1 MRPAVL
7 LLATFFLLVTAATA
21 QSTKTAAA
29 ANKDDCSVAGMVVK
43 LAGSEPLK
51 SATVQLQN
59 VDDRGRSPSTVH
71 TDSGGHFEL
80 KGIQAGRYR
89 LRVMR
94 NGFVS
99 QEYGQTTPS
108 APGAILALSPGQE
121 MKDLLFRLIPSA
133 TISGRVE
140 NEDGEPLP
148 WARVSALRQVYAGG
162 SRTLSLEETVQ
173 SNDRG
178 EYRLFGLRPG
188 RYFLAANYRP
198 GDHEVGQDRQA
209 GFENADGGREDYV
222 RTFYPGVPDASKAEA
237 IAVKAGEEIPA
248 MDFLLQ
254 PVAVYRVRGHV
265 YNLVATDSKRSRN
278 SIVVQLQP
286 KKSELLYDSYS
297 FGQDNIVKADGT
309 FDLRGVLP
317 GSYILSAQW
326 FDDGKPHYA
335 RHSIE
340 VGNADVEG
348 VQLTIA
354 PGMTVPGHVRWEG
367 SPSVAQDLFLTAR
380 GVDEDNPV
388 GVHARVESDGSFT
401 LNAPPD
407 MPLRVSVYG
416 QSQDSYLKAV
426 TYGGVDYLEDGFTA
440 RAGIAATLE
449 VTLSS
454 RGAHVQGS
462 VINAEGLPAV
472 GVCVVLVPD
481 GKHRTR
487 LSLYKE
493 AQTDQRGQF
502 LLRGIS
508 PGDYTLFSWNEVEV
522 GAWEDPDFLKAFEDR
537 GEKVTVQEG
546 EAKSINLTAIGTAST
561 EEQKP

>member
-7 LLATFFLLVTAATA
+7 LLATFFLLVTSATA
-21 QSTKTAAA
+21 QSTKTADA
-29 ANKDDCSVAGMVVK
+29 ANKDDCSISGMVVK

-51 SATVQLQN
+51 SASVQLQST
-59 VDDRGRSPSTVH
+59 DDRGSSPTTVH

-80 KGIQAGRYR
+80 RGIQAGRYL

-94 NGFVS
+94 TGFVS
-99 QEYGQTTPS
+99 QQYGQRTPS
-108 APGAILALSPGQE
+108 GPGAILALSPGQQ
-121 MKDLLFRLIPSA
+121 MNDLLFRLIPSA

-148 WARVSALRQVYAGG
+148 WAHVSALRQVYAGG
-162 SRTLSLEETVQ
+162 SRTLSMEETVPT
-173 SNDRG
+173 NDRG

-198 GDHEVGQDRQA
+198 GGHQVGQDEEA
-209 GFENADGGREDYV
+209 EFENADSGREDYV

-237 IAVKAGEEIPA
+237 IAVKAGEEIPS

-254 PVAVYRVRGHV
+254 PVAVYKVRGHV
-265 YNLVATDSKRSRN
+265 HNLVATSSKSSHN
-278 SIVVQLQP
+278 HIVVQLQP
-286 KKSELLYDSYS
+286 KKSGIYNTYS
-297 FGQDNIVKADGT
+297 FGQNNFVNADGT
-309 FDLRGVLP
+309 FDLDGVLP

-326 FDDGKPHYA
+326 FDDGKRHYA
-335 RHSIE
+335 RQSIE

-348 VQLTIA
+348 VHLTIA
-354 PGMTVPGHVRWEG
+354 PGGTVSGHVRWEG
-367 SPSVAQDLFLTAR
+367 SLSPAQNLVVMAQ
-380 GVDEDNPV
+380 GVDEDNPA
-388 GVHARVESDGSFT
+388 GLHARVDSDGSFT
-401 LNAPPD
+401 LNDAPD
-407 MPLRVSVYG
+407 LPLRVSVYG

-426 TYGGVDYLEDGFTA
+426 TYGGVDSLEDGFTA
-440 RAGIAATLE
+440 RAGVAATLE

>member
-7 LLATFFLLVTAATA
+7 PLATFFLLVTSAAA
-21 QSTKTAAA
+21 QSTKTADA

-51 SATVQLQN
+51 SASVQLQN

-71 TDSGGHFEL
+71 TDSGGHFEF

-94 NGFVS
+94 TGFVS
-99 QEYGQTTPS
+99 QQYGQRTPS

-121 MKDLLFRLIPSA
+121 MNDLLFRLIPSA

-148 WARVSALRQVYAGG
+148 WARVSALRQVYADG
-162 SRTLSLEETVQ
+162 SRTLSMEETVPT
-173 SNDRG
+173 NDRG

-188 RYFLAANYRP
+188 RYFLAANYHP
-198 GDHEVGQDRQA
+198 GGHEVGQDQEA
-209 GFENADGGREDYV
+209 EFENADSGREDYV

-237 IAVKAGEEIPA
+237 IAVKAGEEIPS
-248 MDFLLQ
+248 MDFLLR
-254 PVAVYRVRGHV
+254 PVAVYWVRGHV
-265 YNLVATDSKRSRN
+265 YNLVATSSKRPRN
-278 SIVVQLQP
+278 NIVVQLQP
-286 KKSELLYDSYS
+286 KQSGLLYNSYS
-297 FGQDNIVKADGT
+297 SGQNNLVKADGT

-326 FDDGKPHYA
+326 FDDGKLRYA
-335 RHSIE
+335 RQSIE

-348 VQLTIA
+348 VQLTIG
-354 PGMTVPGHVRWEG
+354 PGMTVSGHVRWEG
-367 SPSVAQDLFLTAR
+367 SPSVAQDLFLTAE
-380 GVDEDNPV
+380 GVDEDIPA

-401 LNAPPD
+401 LNDAPD
-407 MPLRVSVYG
+407 IPLRVSVFG

-426 TYGGVDYLEDGFTA
+426 TYGGVDSLEDGFTA
-440 RAGIAATLE
+440 RAGIAATLD

-454 RGAHVQGS
+454 RGAHVQGG
-462 VINAEGLPAV
+462 VTNAEGLPAV
-472 GVCVVLVPD
+472 GVWVVLVPN
-481 GKHRTR
+481 GKHRKR

-493 AQTDQRGQF
+493 AQTDQHGQF

-508 PGDYTLFSWNEVEV
+508 PGDYTLFSWNEVEA
-522 GAWEDPDFLKAFEDR
+522 GAWEDPDFLKAFEDK

-546 EAKSINLTAIGTAST
+546 EAKSINLTAIGAAST

>member
-1 MRPAVL
+1 
-7 LLATFFLLVTAATA
+7 
-21 QSTKTAAA
+21 
-29 ANKDDCSVAGMVVK
+29 
-43 LAGSEPLK
+43 
-51 SATVQLQN
+51 
-59 VDDRGRSPSTVH
+59 
-71 TDSGGHFEL
+71 
-80 KGIQAGRYR
+80 
-89 LRVMR
+89 
-94 NGFVS
+94 
-99 QEYGQTTPS
+99 
-108 APGAILALSPGQE
+108 
-121 MKDLLFRLIPSA
+121 
-133 TISGRVE
+133 
-140 NEDGEPLP
+140 
-148 WARVSALRQVYAGG
+148 
-162 SRTLSLEETVQ
+162 
-173 SNDRG
+173 
-178 EYRLFGLRPG
+178 
-188 RYFLAANYRP
+188 
-198 GDHEVGQDRQA
+198 
-209 GFENADGGREDYV
+209 
-222 RTFYPGVPDASKAEA
+222 
-237 IAVKAGEEIPA
+237 

-254 PVAVYRVRGHV
+254 PVAVYKVRGHV
-265 YNLVATDSKRSRN
+265 HNLVATSSKSSHN
-278 SIVVQLQP
+278 HIVVQLQP
-286 KKSELLYDSYS
+286 KKSGLLYNSYS
-297 FGQDNIVKADGT
+297 FGQAIVNADGT

-326 FDDGKPHYA
+326 FDDGKRHYA
-335 RHSIE
+335 RQSIE

-354 PGMTVPGHVRWEG
+354 PGMTVSGHVRWEG
-367 SPSVAQDLFLTAR
+367 SLSPAQNLVVMAQ
-380 GVDEDNPV
+380 GVDEDNPA
-388 GVHARVESDGSFT
+388 GLHARVDSDGSFT
-401 LNAPPD
+401 LNDAPD
-407 MPLRVSVYG
+407 LPLRVSVYG

-426 TYGGVDYLEDGFTA
+426 TYGGVDSLEDGFTA
-440 RAGIAATLE
+440 RAGVAATLE

>member
-7 LLATFFLLVTAATA
+7 LLATFFLLVTSATA
-21 QSTKTAAA
+21 QSTKTADA
-29 ANKDDCSVAGMVVK
+29 ANKDDCSISGMVVK

-51 SATVQLQN
+51 SASVQLQST
-59 VDDRGRSPSTVH
+59 DDRGSSPTTVH

-80 KGIQAGRYR
+80 RGIQAGRYL

-94 NGFVS
+94 TGFVS
-99 QEYGQTTPS
+99 QQYGQRTPS
-108 APGAILALSPGQE
+108 GPGAILALSPGQQ
-121 MKDLLFRLIPSA
+121 MNDLLFRLIPSA

-148 WARVSALRQVYAGG
+148 WAHVSALRQVYAGG
-162 SRTLSLEETVQ
+162 SRTLSMEETVPT
-173 SNDRG
+173 NDRG

-198 GDHEVGQDRQA
+198 GGHQVGQDEEA
-209 GFENADGGREDYV
+209 EFENADSGREDYV

-237 IAVKAGEEIPA
+237 IAVKAGEEIPS

-254 PVAVYRVRGHV
+254 PVAVYKVRGHV
-265 YNLVATDSKRSRN
+265 HNLVATSSKSSHN
-278 SIVVQLQP
+278 HIVVQLQP
-286 KKSELLYDSYS
+286 KKSGIYNTYS
-297 FGQDNIVKADGT
+297 FGQNNFVNADGT
-309 FDLRGVLP
+309 FDLDGVLP

-326 FDDGKPHYA
+326 FDDGKRHYA
-335 RHSIE
+335 RQSIE

-354 PGMTVPGHVRWEG
+354 PGMTVSGHVRWEG
-367 SPSVAQDLFLTAR
+367 SLSPAQNLVVMAQ
-380 GVDEDNPV
+380 GVDEDNPA
-388 GVHARVESDGSFT
+388 GLHARVDSDGSFT
-401 LNAPPD
+401 LNDAPD
-407 MPLRVSVYG
+407 LPLRVSVYG

-426 TYGGVDYLEDGFTA
+426 TYGGVDSLEDGFTA
-440 RAGIAATLE
+440 RAGVAATLE

>member
-7 LLATFFLLVTAATA
+7 RLATFFLLVTPATA

-51 SATVQLQN
+51 SASVQLQN

-80 KGIQAGRYR
+80 KGIQAGRYL

-94 NGFVS
+94 TGFVS
-99 QEYGQTTPS
+99 QQYGQRTPS
-108 APGAILALSPGQE
+108 GPGAILALSPGQQ
-121 MKDLLFRLIPSA
+121 MNDLLFRLIPSA

-148 WARVSALRQVYAGG
+148 WARVSALRQVYVGG
-162 SRTLSLEETVQ
+162 SRTLSMEETVQ
-173 SNDRG
+173 TNDRG
-178 EYRLFGLRPG
+178 EYRVFGLRPG
-188 RYFLAANYRP
+188 RYFLAANYRA
-198 GDHEVGQDRQA
+198 GGHEVRQDLEA
-209 GFENADGGREDYV
+209 GFENADSGREDYV
-222 RTFYPGVPDASKAEA
+222 RTFYPGSPDASKAEA
-237 IAVKAGEEIPA
+237 ITVKAGEEIPSI
-248 MDFLLQ
+248 DFLLQ

-265 YNLVATDSKRSRN
+265 YNLVATDLKRSRN

-286 KKSELLYDSYS
+286 KKSGLLYNSYS
-297 FGQDNIVKADGT
+297 FGQAIVNTDGT

-326 FDDGKPHYA
+326 FDDSKPHYA
-335 RHSIE
+335 RQSID

-354 PGMTVPGHVRWEG
+354 PGMTVSGHVRWEG
-367 SPSVAQDLFLTAR
+367 SPSVSQDLFLTAR
-380 GVDEDNPV
+380 GVDEDNPA

-401 LNAPPD
+401 LNDAPD
-407 MPLRVSVYG
+407 VPLRVSVYG

-426 TYGGVDYLEDGFTA
+426 TYGGVDSLEDGFTA
-440 RAGIAATLE
+440 RAGIAATLD

-454 RGAHVQGS
+454 RGAHVQGG

-472 GVCVVLVPD
+472 GVWVVLVPN
-481 GKHRTR
+481 GKHRA
-487 LSLYKE
+487 LLGLYKQ

-502 LLRGIS
+502 SLRGIS

-522 GAWEDPDFLKAFEDR
+522 GAWEDPDFLKAFEDK
-537 GEKVTVQEG
+537 GEKITVQEG
-546 EAKSINLTAIGTAST
+546 EGKSINLTAIGTAST

>member
-7 LLATFFLLVTAATA
+7 LLATFFLLVTSATA
-21 QSTKTAAA
+21 QSTKTADA
-29 ANKDDCSVAGMVVK
+29 ANKDDCSISGMVVK

-51 SATVQLQN
+51 SASVQLQST
-59 VDDRGRSPSTVH
+59 DDRGSSPTTVH

-80 KGIQAGRYR
+80 RGIQAGRYL

-94 NGFVS
+94 TGFVS
-99 QEYGQTTPS
+99 QQYGQRTPS
-108 APGAILALSPGQE
+108 GPGAILALSPGQQ
-121 MKDLLFRLIPSA
+121 MNDLLFRLIPSA

-148 WARVSALRQVYAGG
+148 WAHVSALRQVYAGG
-162 SRTLSLEETVQ
+162 SRTLSMEETVPT
-173 SNDRG
+173 NDRG

-198 GDHEVGQDRQA
+198 GGHQVGQDEEA
-209 GFENADGGREDYV
+209 EFENADSGREDYV

-237 IAVKAGEEIPA
+237 IAVKAGEEIPS

-254 PVAVYRVRGHV
+254 PVAVYKVRGHV
-265 YNLVATDSKRSRN
+265 HNLVATSSKSSHN
-278 SIVVQLQP
+278 HIVVQLQP
-286 KKSELLYDSYS
+286 KKSGIYNTYS
-297 FGQDNIVKADGT
+297 FGQNNFVNADGT
-309 FDLRGVLP
+309 FDLDGVLP

-326 FDDGKPHYA
+326 FDDGKRHYA
-335 RHSIE
+335 RQSIE

-354 PGMTVPGHVRWEG
+354 PGMTVSGHVRWEG
-367 SPSVAQDLFLTAR
+367 SLSPAQNLVVMAQ
-380 GVDEDNPV
+380 GVDEDNPA
-388 GVHARVESDGSFT
+388 GLHARVDSDGSFT
-401 LNAPPD
+401 LNDAPD
-407 MPLRVSVYG
+407 LPLRVSVYG

-426 TYGGVDYLEDGFTA
+426 TYGGVDSLEDGFTA
-440 RAGIAATLE
+440 RAGVAATLE

-472 GVCVVLVPD
+472 GVCVVLVPN
-481 GKHRTR
+481 GKHRAR
-487 LSLYKE
+487 LGLYKQ
-493 AQTDQRGQF
+493 AQTDQHGQF

-508 PGDYTLFSWNEVEV
+508 PGDYMLFSWNEVEV
-522 GAWEDPDFLKAFEDR
+522 GAWEDPDFLKAFEDK

>member
-7 LLATFFLLVTAATA
+7 LLATFFLLVTSATA
-21 QSTKTAAA
+21 QSTKTADA
-29 ANKDDCSVAGMVVK
+29 ANKDDCSISGMVVK

-51 SATVQLQN
+51 SASVQLQST
-59 VDDRGRSPSTVH
+59 DDRGSSPTTVH

-80 KGIQAGRYR
+80 RGIQAGRYL

-94 NGFVS
+94 TGFVS
-99 QEYGQTTPS
+99 QQYGQRTPS
-108 APGAILALSPGQE
+108 GPGAILALSPGQQ
-121 MKDLLFRLIPSA
+121 MNDLLFRLIPSA

-148 WARVSALRQVYAGG
+148 WAHVSALRQVYAGG
-162 SRTLSLEETVQ
+162 SRTLSMEETVPT
-173 SNDRG
+173 NDRG

-198 GDHEVGQDRQA
+198 GGHQVGQDEEA
-209 GFENADGGREDYV
+209 EFENADSGREDYV

-237 IAVKAGEEIPA
+237 IAVKAGEEIPS

-254 PVAVYRVRGHV
+254 PVAVYKVRGHV
-265 YNLVATDSKRSRN
+265 HNLVATSSKSSRN
-278 SIVVQLQP
+278 HIVVQLQP
-286 KKSELLYDSYS
+286 KKSGIYNTYS
-297 FGQDNIVKADGT
+297 FGQNNFVNADGT
-309 FDLRGVLP
+309 FDLDGVLP

-326 FDDGKPHYA
+326 FDDGKRHYA
-335 RHSIE
+335 RQSIE

-354 PGMTVPGHVRWEG
+354 PGMTVSGHVRWEG
-367 SPSVAQDLFLTAR
+367 SLSPAQNLVVMAQ
-380 GVDEDNPV
+380 GVDEDNPA
-388 GVHARVESDGSFT
+388 GLHARVDSDGSFT
-401 LNAPPD
+401 LNDAPD
-407 MPLRVSVYG
+407 LPLRVSVYG

-426 TYGGVDYLEDGFTA
+426 TYGGVDSLEDGFTA
-440 RAGIAATLE
+440 RAGVAATLE